1 MENKKEIGGKIFRF
15 GIITDMEGNI
25 KVPTIEI
32 EGVKVAKSTLA
43 DWIWQGVMYM
53 NDELDTHNDRGR
65 KFFSQRTMK
74 DAITI
79 HGKLI
84 GQTDNEISKTIES
97 FLKE

>member
-43 DWIWQGVMYM
+43 DWIWQGVIFMKE
-53 NDELDTHNDRGR
+53 ELNSSDCKERN
-65 KFFSQRTMK
+65 FFLRRTIK
-74 DAITI
+74 DAVTI

-84 GQTDNEISKTIES
+84 GQNDDAIKSTIGNWIE
-97 FLKE
+97 